1 MAILTTIN
9 CCQNYPMNM
18 VWPFDYFQVHVPIC
32 KRQSDLFQRFN
43 LDVIEVVNLQQRNMY
58 EPTHWKVCS

>member
-1 MAILTTIN
+1 
-9 CCQNYPMNM
+9 MNM

>member
-1 MAILTTIN
+1 
-9 CCQNYPMNM
+9 MNK
-18 VWPFDYFQVHVPIC
+18 VWPFEYFQVHVAIC

-43 LDVIEVVNLQQRNMY
+43 LDLIRVVNLQQMNMY